1 MEAVST
7 SKSRTVK
14 TALVLPPDTNHLDT
28 MFGGKV
34 LSYIDEV
41 AAIAAMR
48 HCRMA
53 VVTASI
59 DSVDFYGPVKE
70 GDVIS
75 VEAFVISTGRTS
87 MEVYVKVLCENLE
100 MMEPR
105 LTTTSF
111 LTMIALDRDG
121 RPASVPAVHP
131 ETAEEKQL
139 YSTAPDR
146 RQKRKERTDTE
157 PAGSL

>member
-1 MEAVST
+1 MEPISA

-48 HCRMA
+48 HCRKA

-59 DSVDFYGPVKE
+59 DSVDFYSPVKE
-70 GDVIS
+70 GDIIS
-75 VEAFVISTGRTS
+75 VEAFVASVGRTS
-87 MEVYVKVLCENLE
+87 MEVYVKVLCENLRT
-100 MMEPR
+100 MESR
-105 LTTTSF
+105 LTTSSF
-111 LTMIALDRDG
+111 LTMIAIGKDG
-121 RPASVPAVHP
+121 TPTAVPAVIP
-131 ETAEEKQL
+131 ENVEEQHLYDTAGE
-139 YSTAPDR
+139 
-146 RQKRKERTDTE
+146 RKEKRSE
-157 PAGSL
+157 RLHSSVK

>member
-1 MEAVST
+1 MEPVPT
-7 SKSRTVK
+7 SISRTTK

-48 HCRMA
+48 HCKKA

-59 DSVDFYGPVKE
+59 DSVDFYSPVKE

-75 VEAFVISTGRTS
+75 VEAFVASTGKSS
-87 MEVYVKVLCENLE
+87 MEVYVEVICESLRVKE
-100 MMEPR
+100 TR

-111 LTMIALDRDG
+111 VTLVAIGKDG
-121 RPASVPAVHP
+121 RPSRVPPVVP
-131 ETAEEKQL
+131 QTVEEHQL
-139 YSTAPDR
+139 YDTARERREKREDR
-146 RQKRKERTDTE
+146 DKV
-157 PAGSL
+157 PSH

>member
-1 MEAVST
+1 MGPISASQ
-7 SKSRTVK
+7 SRTVK

-48 HCRMA
+48 HCGKA

-59 DSVDFYGPVKE
+59 DSVDFYSPIKE

-75 VEAFVISTGRTS
+75 VEAFVASVGHTS
-87 MEVYVKVLCENLE
+87 MEVYVKVLCENLKT
-100 MMEPR
+100 MESR
-105 LTTTSF
+105 LTTSSF
-111 LTMIALDRDG
+111 LTMIALGKDG
-121 RPASVPAVHP
+121 SPSPVPPVIP
-131 ETAEEKQL
+131 ETDEEQRLFDTAEG
-139 YSTAPDR
+139 R
-146 RQKRKERTDTE
+146 REMRSERLH
-157 PAGSL
+157 AGVR